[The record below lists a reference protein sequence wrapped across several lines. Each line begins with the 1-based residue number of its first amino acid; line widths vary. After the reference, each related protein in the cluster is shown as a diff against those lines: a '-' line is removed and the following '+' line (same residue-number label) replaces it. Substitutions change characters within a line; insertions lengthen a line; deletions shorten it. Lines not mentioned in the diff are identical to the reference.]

1 MCGGD
6 RSWKRD
12 TPVFTLVASRK
23 LAVAFATAA
32 TLALSLTACGGDDP
46 ADDPS
51 AVQTAENGDVF
62 NGADVAFAS
71 DMIPHHTQAIEMVDL
86 TEGRTLDPEVQQ
98 IADAIRDAQAP
109 EIETMSRWL
118 TSWGEEV
125 PETSEGGHD
134 MSDMGGDSDADMG
147 SMSGMMTPEDMAG
160 LANASDAEFQDMWL
174 SMMIEHHTG
183 AVEMAEAEQA
193 DGEFADA
200 VALAEQ
206 IESSQT
212 EEIATM
218 EDLLSS

>member
-1 MCGGD
+1 M
-6 RSWKRD
+6 
-12 TPVFTLVASRK
+12 FTLVASRK

-98 IADAIRDAQAP
+98 IADAIRNAQAP
-109 EIETMSRWL
+109 EIETMSGWL

-147 SMSGMMTPEDMAG
+147 SMSGMMTSEDMAG

-174 SMMIEHHTG
+174 SMMVEHHTG

-218 EDLLSS
+218 KDLLSS